1 MKKIH
6 LFLWVCAVLPITLS
20 AQTKNLK
27 ATISIQ
33 NPSKQKR
40 TAAVTAIPWQNV
52 LAKFPAIDTANF
64 KVLNAAQKEVPFQL
78 EYKGLTSPQNLL
90 VQLDVPANGSVKVT
104 VVPGKAAKPVQKT
117 FGRYIPERK
126 DDFAWENDK
135 VAFRMYG
142 KALESTP
149 KENAYGI
156 DVWGKRVSRMV
167 LNERY
172 KRGKYHEDLGD
183 GNDYY
188 HVGLT
193 LGGGDIA
200 PISGDKI
207 YYPLNYRTWKIL
219 DQGALRFTFQLS
231 YENWDVAGKLVKVVK
246 TISLDAGS
254 HLNRVEANYEYPG
267 GGDLPV
273 VVGIIKRAEPGTL
286 LLNERTGVMGYW
298 EPQHGA
304 DGTMGI
310 GVILSDPKLQMRVT
324 AAQLLAET
332 KAQSGSAVVYY
343 NGAAWDKAGE
353 ITTAEAWFTYLNNFK
368 QTLEQPLKVTVQ

>member
-1 MKKIH
+1 MKKIL
-6 LFLWVCAVLPITLS
+6 LFLWVAAGLQTTLN
-20 AQTKNLK
+20 AQTKTPK
-27 ATISIQ
+27 ASILIQ
-33 NPSKQKR
+33 NASKQKR
-40 TAAVTAIPWQNV
+40 TAAVTAIPWESV
-52 LAKFPAIDTANF
+52 LAKYPGIDTANF
-64 KVLNAAQKEVPFQL
+64 KVLNTAQKEVPFQL
-78 EYKGLTSPQNLL
+78 EFKGLRTPQHLL
-90 VQLDVPANGSVKVT
+90 VQIDVPANGSVKLT
-104 VVPGKAAKPVQKT
+104 IVPGKAIKPVQKT

-142 KALESTP
+142 KALESSP

-172 KRGKYHEDLGD
+172 KRGRYHEDLGD

-193 LGGGDIA
+193 LGAGDIA

-267 GGDLPV
+267 SADLPV
-273 VVGIIKRAEPGTL
+273 VVGIIKRAEPGTI
-286 LLNERTGVMGYW
+286 LLNERQGVMGYW

-310 GVILSDPKLQMRVT
+310 GVILSDPKLQMKVT
-324 AAQLLAET
+324 KEQLLAET
-332 KAQSGSAVVYY
+332 KAQSGSPVVYY

-353 ITTAEAWFTYLNNFK
+353 ITTAEAWFAYLNNFK
-368 QTLEQPLKVTVQ
+368 QALEQPLKVSVQ

>member
-1 MKKIH
+1 MKKSL
-6 LFLWVCAVLPITLS
+6 LFLWLAAGLQFSLN
-20 AQTKNLK
+20 AQIKNAK
-27 ATISIQ
+27 ASISIQ
-33 NPSKQKR
+33 NSSKQKR
-40 TAAVTAIPWQNV
+40 TAAVTAIPWENV
-52 LAKFPAIDTANF
+52 IAKYPAIDTANF
-64 KVLNAAQKEVPFQL
+64 KVLNAAQKEVAFQL
-78 EYKGLTSPQNLL
+78 EYKGLSSPQNLL
-90 VQLDVPANGSVKVT
+90 VQLDVPANATVKLT
-104 VVPGKAAKPVQKT
+104 IVPGKAVKPVQKT

-200 PISGDKI
+200 PIAGDKI

-246 TISLDAGS
+246 TIALDAGS
-254 HLNRVEANYEYPG
+254 HLNRVEANYEYPDG
-267 GGDLPV
+267 ADLPV

-286 LLNERTGVMGYW
+286 LLNERQGIMGYW
-298 EPQHGA
+298 EPKHGA

-310 GVILSDPKLQMRVT
+310 GVILSDPKVQMKVT
-324 AAQLLAET
+324 KEQLLAET
-332 KAQSGSAVVYY
+332 KAQSGSPVVYY

-353 ITTAEAWFTYLNNFK
+353 ITTAEAWFAYLSNFK
-368 QTLEQPLKVTVQ
+368 QSLEQPLKVSVQ